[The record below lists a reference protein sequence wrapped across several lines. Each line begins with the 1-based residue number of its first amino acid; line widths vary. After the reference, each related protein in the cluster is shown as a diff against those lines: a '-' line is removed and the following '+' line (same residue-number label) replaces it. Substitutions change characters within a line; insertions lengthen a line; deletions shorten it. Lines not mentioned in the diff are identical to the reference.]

1 MTWTSAKV
9 LTLHIHCRWLM
20 TSGLDRRKQSF
31 WGATP
36 QITEWSAAEEV
47 RDAPYPTTNGE
58 LHKSQAQRK
67 IESEEADFLILPLNV
82 SCNPVVHEG
91 GRRNIMLLDDYIAPV
106 LCGVLDT
113 QWVSHNMSDV
123 WPGKHK
129 VVGCRFEPTR
139 GDPSVITCSGW
150 KSITLQAQIQAVCVY
165 FVVFIKCI
173 GNWRMKEIQ
182 CRAGWH
188 DWYTVQQQ
196 KL

>member
-9 LTLHIHCRWLM
+9 LTLHIHCLWLM

-36 QITEWSAAEEV
+36 QITEWIAAEEV

-113 QWVSHNMSDV
+113 QWLSHNMLDV

-129 VVGCRFEPTR
+129 VVGCGFEPTR

-150 KSITLQAQIQAVCVY
+150 KSITLHAQIQVLCVSLLLLLNASAIAEWKK
-165 FVVFIKCI
+165 FSV
-173 GNWRMKEIQ
+173 GH
-182 CRAGWH
+182 RAGLH
-188 DWYTVQQQ
+188 DMRQQ

>member
-1 MTWTSAKV
+1 MTRASAKV
-9 LTLHIHCRWLM
+9 LTLHIHCHWLM

-36 QITEWSAAEEV
+36 QITEWSAAKEV
-47 RDAPYPTTNGE
+47 WDAAYPTTNGE

-67 IESEEADFLILPLNV
+67 IESEEADFLILALNV

-113 QWVSHNMSDV
+113 QWVSQNMSDV

-129 VVGCRFEPTR
+129 VVGCGFEPTCV
-139 GDPSVITCSGW
+139 DPSVIICSGQ
-150 KSITLQAQIQAVCVY
+150 KNITLHAQIQAVCVY
-165 FVVFIKCI
+165 SVIYIYSVICI
-173 GNWRMKEIQ
+173 L
-182 CRAGWH
+182 
-188 DWYTVQQQ
+188 Y
-196 KL
+196 